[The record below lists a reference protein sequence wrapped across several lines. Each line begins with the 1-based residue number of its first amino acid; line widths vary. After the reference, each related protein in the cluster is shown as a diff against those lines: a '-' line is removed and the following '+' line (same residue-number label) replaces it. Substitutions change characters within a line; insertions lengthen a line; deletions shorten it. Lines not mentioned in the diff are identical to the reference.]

1 MLTSA
6 LARSDV
12 ERMRSEDTVNWNM
25 YGQCSSRSS
34 QDESWPTVGRNLELA
49 LIRSGIPDLIYC
61 WISSGKDSVKFSS

>member
-25 YGQCSSRSS
+25 YSQCSSRSS
-34 QDESWPTVGRNLELA
+34 QEESWPAVGRNLELA
-49 LIRSGIPDLIYC
+49 LITSGIPDLLLL
-61 WISSGKDSVKFSS
+61 DKFR